1 MTKNF
6 GIIGNPIK
14 HSLSPV
20 LHNYWF
26 KKYKIDATYSI
37 LDVQEKDLSK
47 IVNKLKDKSLSGI
60 NITLPYKQKIV
71 PYLDSLINDAEITS
85 SVNTLYLNEKGIVVG
100 ENTDVFGLQAA
111 YLKEVDNISKKKAL
125 VIGAGGV
132 SPSVILSLQKSGLRN
147 ITIINRTIEKCLFLK
162 KKNLIL

>member
-85 SVNTLYLNEKGIVVG
+85 LLIPFLNEK
-100 ENTDVFGLQAA
+100 E
-111 YLKEVDNISKKKAL
+111 
-125 VIGAGGV
+125 
-132 SPSVILSLQKSGLRN
+132 
-147 ITIINRTIEKCLFLK
+147 
-162 KKNLIL
+162 